1 MTRTDN
7 RETLKGVSRRE
18 PRNQP
23 PAGVSAGRQHGTS
36 GSLRPPRT
44 NLLLHTTLLAASQ
57 RLAQSRYLGKTSACW
72 LPEQHTE
79 VYLKEHVKKTWM
91 GKTYTKFSSCY
102 FGKGGNTGKM
112 VALIL
117 STVFNIW
124 WKKNLNQIWLNES
137 ISPNWMHG
145 CSPYDTL
152 YLSIYLNFGKI
163 NK

>member
-79 VYLKEHVKKTWM
+79 VYSKEHVKKTLLVSG
-91 GKTYTKFSSCY
+91 GK
-102 FGKGGNTGKM
+102 
-112 VALIL
+112 
-117 STVFNIW
+117 W
-124 WKKNLNQIWLNES
+124 E
-137 ISPNWMHG
+137 
-145 CSPYDTL
+145 
-152 YLSIYLNFGKI
+152 GKI
-163 NK
+163 KVLEKGEEEDKAEIYK